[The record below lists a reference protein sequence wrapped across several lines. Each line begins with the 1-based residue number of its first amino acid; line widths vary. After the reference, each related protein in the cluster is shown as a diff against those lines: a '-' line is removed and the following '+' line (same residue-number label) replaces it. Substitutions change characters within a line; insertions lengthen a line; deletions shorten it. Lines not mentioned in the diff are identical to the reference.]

1 MPLKYY
7 DFYSFQDS
15 VRVEMLGH
23 LTFIIYLATQALC
36 NRQAYV
42 LCYQIFIFFF
52 FFCFSFCKISSLGVY
67 SDGLMVQLSC
77 LLVLYIIF
85 TLRQHQ
91 ICDKCNRFKMQHYTM
106 YDATTLNPVH
116 CIMTDLYYTGIFFFP
131 PLLTF
136 KLDFNFVFVKLN
148 ISIAEHHLPPCTS

>member
-85 TLRQHQ
+85 TLRQHKNF
-91 ICDKCNRFKMQHYTM
+91 DKCNRFKMQHY
-106 YDATTLNPVH
+106 YVGCYYVEPCA
-116 CIMTDLYYTGIFFFP
+116 LYNDGLILYWDFFLF
-131 PLLTF
+131 TF
-136 KLDFNFVFVKLN
+136 TY
-148 ISIAEHHLPPCTS
+148 I